1 MMFYFQFY
9 ISVEFIL
16 LLLTINVLFFFC
28 FHDIYNIVLF
38 ILWFFL
44 HSFIFKHFPM
54 TFCGD
59 KIMIK

>member
-9 ISVEFIL
+9 IYVEFIL
-16 LLLTINVLFFFC
+16 LLLTINDFFFAL
-28 FHDIYNIVLF
+28 IYNIVLL

-54 TFCGD
+54 IFCGD